1 MDEISLREMLGGG
14 GNVVREN
21 DVVPAPE
28 RLGRRV
34 TRQKPRRPHGV
45 HQLRQLS
52 SSQTVPLT

>member
-1 MDEISLREMLGGG
+1 MEEISLREMLGG

-34 TRQKPRRPHGV
+34 IRQKPRRSHSV
-45 HQLRQLS
+45 HQLSL
-52 SSQTVPLT
+52 SQTVPLT